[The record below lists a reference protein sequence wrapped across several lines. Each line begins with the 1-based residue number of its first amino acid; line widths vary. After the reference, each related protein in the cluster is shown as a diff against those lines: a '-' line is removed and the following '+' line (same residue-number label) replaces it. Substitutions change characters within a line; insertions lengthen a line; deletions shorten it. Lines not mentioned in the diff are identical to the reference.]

1 MIPGG
6 VSSPGARA
14 MRSVGRDHPL
24 FVARGEGGWLIDED
38 GNRYVD
44 WVMSWGP
51 LIAGHAHPHVLAAV
65 VSAAEQGTSFGAP
78 TRLELELAQELVRA
92 LPTVE
97 MVRFVSSGTEAVMS
111 AVRLAR
117 GFTGRAKL
125 LKFAGG
131 YHGHADA
138 LLAQAGSGLA
148 TLAIPSSPG
157 VPEAVTADTLVCEY
171 NDLDAARRL
180 AELHADDLACVIV
193 EPVAGNMGVVPPAPG
208 FLEGLRT
215 ICNGTG
221 ALLIADEVI
230 TGFRVGYGGAQ
241 ERLSVRADLT
251 CLGKIIGGGLPA
263 AAFGGRADVMEQL
276 APVGQVY
283 QAGTL
288 SGNPL
293 AMAAGLATLELLR
306 EPGAYDRLER
316 TSAELAGGPGRRRRD
331 GEPGGRHAD
340 RLPAP
345 RAGDELRRRGP
356 QRHRPLRR
364 AARAHAGARGVPGAV
379 PVRGHDAVAGAHRR
393 AGRADAGRG
402 RRVRRMSVLAELARR
417 AAADSPLWSAALVAD
432 DASRSSPAAAR
443 GRTCWGWR

>member
-1 MIPGG
+1 
-6 VSSPGARA
+6 

-24 FVARGEGGWLIDED
+24 FIARGEGGWIVDED

-51 LIAGHAHPHVLAAV
+51 LIAGHAHPHVVEAVGRAA
-65 VSAAEQGTSFGAP
+65 AAGTSFGAP

-92 LPTVE
+92 LPTLE
-97 MVRFVSSGTEAVMS
+97 MVRFVSSGTEATMS

-117 GFTGRAKL
+117 AFTGRAKI
-125 LKFAGG
+125 LKLAGG
-131 YHGHADA
+131 YHGHVGA

-148 TLAIPSSPG
+148 TLAIPSTPG
-157 VPEAVTADTLVCEY
+157 VPAAVTADTLVAAY
-171 NDLDAARRL
+171 NDLDGARAL

-193 EPVAGNMGVVPPAPG
+193 EPVAGNMGVVAPAPG
-208 FLEGLRT
+208 YLEGLRT

-241 ERLSVRADLT
+241 ERLAVRADLT

-263 AAFGGRADVMEQL
+263 AAFGGRADVMERL
-276 APVGQVY
+276 APAGDVY

-306 EPGAYDRLER
+306 EPGAYERLEQVSAALAEGLAASGATVNR
-316 TSAELAGGPGRRRRD
+316 VGAMLTAFQHPGPVTSFADASASDTVRYAELH
-331 GEPGGRHAD
+331 RH
-340 RLPAP
+340 LL
-345 RAGDELRRRGP
+345 E
-356 QRHRPLRR
+356 
-364 AARAHAGARGVPGAV
+364 RGVYVAPSQFEAMMPSLAHTDEQVEMTVAAV
-379 PVRGHDAVAGAHRR
+379 
-393 AGRADAGRG
+393 
-402 RRVRRMSVLAELARR
+402 SELAR
-417 AAADSPLWSAALVAD
+417 
-432 DASRSSPAAAR
+432 
-443 GRTCWGWR
+443 